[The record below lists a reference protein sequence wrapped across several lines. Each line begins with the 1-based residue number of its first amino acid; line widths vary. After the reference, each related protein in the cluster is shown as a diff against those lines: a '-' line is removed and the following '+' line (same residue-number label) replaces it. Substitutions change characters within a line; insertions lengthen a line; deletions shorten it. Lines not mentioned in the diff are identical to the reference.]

1 MKISVA
7 LCTYNGARF
16 IREQLESIA
25 SQTSLPDEVIVC
37 DDGSND
43 GTHDIVAQ
51 FAIDAPFKLEYSK
64 NPSRLGVAKNF
75 ERAISLCT
83 GDIVFLC
90 DQDDVWLPQKI
101 ATMLPPFLADEKI
114 GLVFSNAFLTDSRL
128 NRLGYTLWD
137 TFRFDKKGQLALK
150 GDDAISFLVR
160 SNVVTGSAAAF
171 RMSLRNKLLPF
182 PNVLT
187 HDAWLAIVAATT
199 SQIEPVDV
207 PLILYRQH
215 EKNVVGVRRLNFLK
229 RISRARQTPP
239 DSLDV
244 EIAQTFELYRQ
255 LQAMKAAKVTAKNLH
270 EIQDKIRHLNARK
283 AVFYCNIAGRIR
295 IVLGELVA
303 LRYHRYSRGWPS
315 AFTDLLLRQKW
326 PT

>member
-16 IREQLESIA
+16 IREQMESIA
-25 SQTSLPDEVIVC
+25 AQTRLPDEVIVC
-37 DDGSND
+37 DDGSSD
-43 GTHDIVAQ
+43 GTLDIVAQ
-51 FAIDAPFKLEYSK
+51 FAISAPFKLEYSK
-64 NPSRLGVAKNF
+64 NPSRLGVTKNF

-101 ATMLPPFLADEKI
+101 ATMMSTFLASEKI
-114 GLVFSNAFLTDSRL
+114 GLVFSNAILTDTRL

-137 TFRFDKKGQLALK
+137 TFRFDKKGQQALK
-150 GDDAISFLVR
+150 GEGAISCLIR

-171 RMSLRNKLLPF
+171 RMKLRNKLLPF
-182 PNVLT
+182 PDVLT

-199 SQIEPVDV
+199 SQIEPVDI

-215 EKNVVGVRRLNFLK
+215 EKNVVGVRRLNILG
-229 RISRARQTPP
+229 RIFRARQTPP
-239 DSLDV
+239 DSLDL
-244 EIAQTFELYRQ
+244 EMAQNSELYRQ
-255 LQAMKAAKVTAKNLH
+255 LQAMTASKVTTKNLH

-283 AVFYCNIAGRIR
+283 AVFYCNFAGRIR
-295 IVLGELVA
+295 IVFNELIA
-303 LRYHRYSRGWPS
+303 LRYHRYSRGWLS
-315 AFTDLLLRQKW
+315 VFTDLMLRQRW
-326 PT
+326 PL